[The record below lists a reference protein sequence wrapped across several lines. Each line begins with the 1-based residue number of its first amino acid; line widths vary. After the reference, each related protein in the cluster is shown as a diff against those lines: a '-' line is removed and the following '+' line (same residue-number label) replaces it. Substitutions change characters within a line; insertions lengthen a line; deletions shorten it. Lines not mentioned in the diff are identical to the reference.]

1 MSIHVPGGAG
11 APGRARRLV
20 GPQLGHVL
28 PSTAS
33 DAVLIVSELVTNSV
47 RHAHVGVDKVVVVD
61 VSTSEKH
68 LRIAVTDP
76 GSELEP
82 RLLPGEFNGLGGHGL
97 RLVEQLSE
105 AWGVSHDTS
114 GATQVWCDLALAPS

>member
-1 MSIHVPGGAG
+1 MSLQVPGGAG

-20 GPQLGHVL
+20 GPRLGHVL
-28 PSTAS
+28 PSTVS

-47 RHAHVGVDKVVVVD
+47 RHAHVGSDEVVVVD
-61 VSTSEKH
+61 VTTGQNH

-82 RLLPGEFNGLGGHGL
+82 RLSPGQFNGPGGHGL
-97 RLVEQLSE
+97 RLVQQLSV
-105 AWGVSHDTS
+105 AWGVAHDTS
-114 GATQVWCDLALAPS
+114 GATQVWCDLPLKP